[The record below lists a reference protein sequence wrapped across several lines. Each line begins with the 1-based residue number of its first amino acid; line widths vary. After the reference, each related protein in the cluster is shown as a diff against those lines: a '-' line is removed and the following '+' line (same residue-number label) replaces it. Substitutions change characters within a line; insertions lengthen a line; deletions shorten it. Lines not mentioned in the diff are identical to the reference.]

1 MIKITGLSFS
11 YGEKRIFDG
20 LSLELP
26 DGVCCMEG
34 VSGRG
39 KTTLLRLIA
48 GLEKPSGGT
57 ISGVPARIAFMFQED
72 RLLPWLSA
80 EANVAAVL
88 PKSRADEAKKWLGA
102 VELGNE
108 LAALPENLSGGQR
121 RRIALA
127 RALAFGGDLLILDEP
142 FEGLD
147 PALTERMT
155 ALVRDLAADVLVT
168 SHSDFQTELWGGTR
182 IILQ

>member
-1 MIKITGLSFS
+1 VIKVTDLRFS

-34 VSGRG
+34 ASGRG

-57 ISGVPARIAFMFQED
+57 ISGVPEKIAFMFQED

-80 EANVAAVL
+80 EANIAAVL
-88 PKSRADEAKKWLGA
+88 PKSRAEEVKKWLCA
-102 VELGNE
+102 VELENE
-108 LAALPENLSGGQR
+108 AAALPENLSGGQR
-121 RRIALA
+121 RRVALA

-155 ALVRDLAADVLVT
+155 ALVRGVAADVLVT
-168 SHSDFQTELWGGTR
+168 SHSAFQTALWGGTR
-182 IILQ
+182 IVLQ